1 MSESIALV
9 GSGLIGRGWA
19 ILFAN
24 AGCEVRVYDCDP
36 AAAQRA
42 LPAIH
47 DNLEVLE
54 KEQMIDSAAALESRI
69 RFTKTLAAAVEG
81 VRYVQE
87 SVVESTQVKGEVFR
101 ELGDLTGPETILA
114 SSCSSIPPE
123 EFMADVRHPER
134 CLIAHPCS
142 PPHLMPLVEVV
153 TTRWTSPAVLKSTYE
168 RLLALGQRPVRV
180 HKPVVG
186 FAINRLQAVLIDAAI
201 SLVEEGIIDPEDV
214 DLCMSQGLGLRWAF
228 MGPFETMEMNSAR
241 GFKEYVTK
249 YGGAYHGMLNA
260 MRPTPHWNAQAV
272 DRIEAWRRAEYPG
285 EDDVTRR
292 RLWRDQNLMRLAKL
306 FRGPK
311 LGGSAP

>member
-1 MSESIALV
+1 MTESIALI

-24 AGCEVRVYDCDP
+24 VGCEVRFYDAD
-36 AAAQRA
+36 ASAVERAQ
-42 LPAIH
+42 PAIH
-47 DNLEVLE
+47 ENLLALE
-54 KEQMIDSAAALESRI
+54 AEQLIESAAALEARI
-69 RFTKTLAAAVEG
+69 RFCDSIAAALEG
-81 VRYVQE
+81 ARYVQE
-87 SVVESTQVKGEVFR
+87 SVAESAEVKGAVFR
-101 ELGDLTGPETILA
+101 ELGTLTGPDTVLA

-123 EFMADVRHPER
+123 EFMADVRHRER

-153 TTRWTSPAVLKSTYE
+153 TTRWTSPAVLQSTYE

-180 HKPVVG
+180 HKPVAG

-201 SLVEEGIIDPEDV
+201 SLVEEGIMDPADV

-228 MGPFETMEMNSAR
+228 MGPFETMDMNSAR

-249 YGGAYHGMLNA
+249 YGSAYHGMLNA
-260 MRPTPHWNAQAV
+260 MRPTQPWNSGAV
-272 DRIEAWRRAEYPG
+272 DRIEAWRRAQFPG

-292 RLWRDQNLMRLAKL
+292 RLWRDRNLMKLARL
-306 FRGPK
+306 FRGAR
-311 LGGSAP
+311 LGGSSA